1 MTPVR
6 VELFLKPM
14 LLFSVPPIER
24 ERGVMYS
31 EGGRNAN
38 MKYENEDGR
47 NKGDV

>member
-24 ERGVMYS
+24 GGVMYS